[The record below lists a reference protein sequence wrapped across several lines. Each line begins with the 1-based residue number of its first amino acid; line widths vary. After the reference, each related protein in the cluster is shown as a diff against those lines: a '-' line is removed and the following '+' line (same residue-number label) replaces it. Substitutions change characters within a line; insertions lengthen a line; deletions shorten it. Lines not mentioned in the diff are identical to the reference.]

1 MKINSHGFFK
11 SVTYWLLPESLL
23 LVNRQNPAV
32 VCSVINS
39 RAIDISAL
47 RQSEAQRLELAP
59 RFHSVCPGNLHAI
72 STAFTEAEGP
82 YGVGGGEQL
91 SRQRF
96 RGGMSRRS
104 QSFKKVKREV
114 KDAAWH
120 YGAIN

>member
-1 MKINSHGFFK
+1 MKINCQRFFK
-11 SVTYWLLPESLL
+11 SVTYWLLLESLL

-47 RQSEAQRLELAP
+47 RQSEAHRLELAP

-82 YGVGGGEQL
+82 YGVGGGERL
-91 SRQRF
+91 SR
-96 RGGMSRRS
+96 RGSEVGLVADRKAS
-104 QSFKKVKREV
+104 KK
-114 KDAAWH
+114 
-120 YGAIN
+120 